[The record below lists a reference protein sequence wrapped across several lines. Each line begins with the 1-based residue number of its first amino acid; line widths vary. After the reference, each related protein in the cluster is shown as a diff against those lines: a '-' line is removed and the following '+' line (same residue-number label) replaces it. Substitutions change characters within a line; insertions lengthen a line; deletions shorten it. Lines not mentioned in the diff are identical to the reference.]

1 MIVRRLA
8 AIFIA
13 LLLAVQVV
21 RNAAVEALA
30 PLHPDRAA
38 RLWAGHPAV
47 EIGLG
52 LAEIGRSSR
61 ERRPA
66 DQTAFAMIDRA
77 ATQSPLSPQPFLVRG
92 VQAQTQG
99 NAAAATRAFLAAQW
113 RDPRSLPAAY
123 FLANGYLQQ
132 GDSLHGLEQTGILAR
147 LSPGGSAAVAPF
159 VASYARDRASWP
171 QIRALF
177 RAQEELE
184 DGVLTALAHDPA
196 STDAVLALADSEH
209 RKPDSPWVGV
219 LLAKLIDSGD
229 YARARSIWASIGSV
243 GGATGLVFDTGFS
256 KPLPSPPFNWTLGS
270 SNIGLAERQPGGR
283 LHVIFYGNVD
293 GVLASQLVLLPPGT
307 YRLQLELTGAPQHAE
322 SMRWSVRC
330 NRSSEPLGMV
340 TVDQAARAP
349 WTFQVPANCPAQ
361 WLELSGRSGD
371 IAQQAEVTIAN
382 FSLTRAG
389 PNA

>member
-1 MIVRRLA
+1 MIVRRVA
-8 AIFIA
+8 AIVVA
-13 LLLAVQVV
+13 LLLAAQVV

-38 RLWAGHPAV
+38 RIWADHPLV

-52 LAEIGRSSR
+52 LAEIGRASR
-61 ERRPA
+61 DREPVNP
-66 DQTAFAMIDRA
+66 TAFAMINHA
-77 ATQSPLSPQPFLVRG
+77 ATQAPLSPQPFLVRG
-92 VQAQTQG
+92 VQAQTEG
-99 NAAAATRAFLAAQW
+99 NADAATRAFAAAQW

-123 FLANGYLQQ
+123 FLANAYFQR

-159 VASYARDRASWP
+159 VASYARNPHNWP

-184 DGVLTALAHDPA
+184 DNVLTSLARDPA
-196 STDAVLALADSEH
+196 NAHAVLELADAQH

-219 LLAKLIDSGD
+219 LLTNLIDSGD
-229 YARARSIWASIGSV
+229 LARARSVWASISGVAGNS
-243 GGATGLVFDTGFS
+243 GLVFDPGFS
-256 KPLPSPPFNWTLGS
+256 KPIPSPPFNWTLGS

-293 GVLASQLVLLPPGT
+293 GVLASQLVLLPPGA
-307 YRLQLELTGAPQHAE
+307 YELRMQVAGAPQHPE
-322 SMRWSVRC
+322 SMRWSIRC
-330 NRSSEPLGMV
+330 SKSSEPLGLIA
-340 TVDQAARAP
+340 VDQAARGP
-349 WTFQVPANCPAQ
+349 WTFTIPANCPAQ

-371 IAQQAEVTIAN
+371 IAQQAEVTITN
-382 FSLTRAG
+382 FSVTRAV